1 MSSYLKGLADKI
13 NGVEKQSFIQEL
25 DINSLV
31 PSQNNFYGIREIEE
45 LAESIKESG
54 LMHNLVTRK
63 KDDGTYEIISGER
76 RYRALKSLGYEKV
89 PCQVKEISDLDAEIM
104 LIQANVEQREL
115 LPSEK
120 MEGIR
125 RLKAI
130 YEQKKA
136 NGQQLPKGKIRDLI
150 GQDMKLSGVQ
160 VGRYQK
166 VDKDLIEPLKEK
178 LDKEE
183 ITLTQAH
190 TLSSLSEKEQEVI
203 HEEIKELNSKEHKE
217 EVETL
222 INGIKQ
228 PVESNHDK
236 ELIEEMYSDKK
247 SNEKEIDK
255 QSLSEKYLTKAK
267 KDEPKDETQD
277 NITKL
282 KEAFKEFT
290 SPKIIISNDI
300 ITSVFYIDNPKF
312 IDSTMEAELK
322 GFEGSSRKG
331 NLNIRIKY
339 FEKVDEVKVYNNNP
353 LTPKNAYKISDDIF
367 VWFKKKIEFN

>member
-1 MSSYLKGLADKI
+1 MSYLKGIADRI

-45 LAESIKESG
+45 LAESIKENG
-54 LMHNLVTRK
+54 LMHNLVARK
-63 KDDGTYEIISGER
+63 KGNGTYEIISGER
-76 RYRALKSLGYEKV
+76 RYRALKSLNYEKV
-89 PCQVKEISDLDAEIM
+89 PCQVKDINDLDAEIM

-130 YEQKKA
+130 YEQKKT
-136 NGQQLPKGKIRDLI
+136 NGEQLPKGKIRDII
-150 GQDMKLSGVQ
+150 GADMKLSGVQ

-190 TLSSLSEKEQEVI
+190 TLSSLTENEQQVI
-203 HEEIKELNSKEHKE
+203 HDEIKDLNVKKAKE

-228 PVESNHDK
+228 PVENRHDK
-236 ELIEEMYSDKK
+236 KLLDEMFS
-247 SNEKEIDK
+247 
-255 QSLSEKYLTKAK
+255 SENQTKAEVK
-267 KDEPKDETQD
+267 KNKTNNEVQD
-277 NITKL
+277 SIAKL
-282 KEAFKEFT
+282 REAFKEYT
-290 SPKIIISNDI
+290 NPKIIISNEI
-300 ITSVFYIDNPKF
+300 VTGVFYIDTPKF
-312 IDSTMEAELK
+312 IESTMKAELTV
-322 GFEGSSRKG
+322 FDRNTHKG
-331 NLNIRIKY
+331 NLDIKIKY
-339 FEKVDEVKVYNNNP
+339 FEQVDQIRIYGDTP
-353 LTPKNAYKISDDIF
+353 LTPKNAYRISDDVYI
-367 VWFKKKIEFN
+367 WFQKKFKFN